1 MSRWLNVAGSPVRLD
16 AGGAGLSVPAYVA
29 VGEYLSAPMA
39 LGHTVGSVY
48 TSTSTSMTRT
58 SYCPVWIPQ
67 RFRADR
73 ISIYC
78 STVATDAGA
87 VLEVGYA
94 MPDASGMPSASATV
108 LGQMSITGSTG
119 LRELTISEWFDPG
132 LVWLLCGVRTDG
144 TDSGTNPVFY
154 AVNSAFLL
162 GNTNHSNQVLVIP
175 MGTRTTNATIASNT
189 ISTRSGSSSNPYL
202 RLSLR
207 VAEVA
212 S

>member
-16 AGGAGLSVPAYVA
+16 GGGALPIPAWLD
-29 VGEYLSAPMA
+29 VGQYISSPAPT
-39 LGHTVGSVY
+39 GHTTASVY
-48 TSTSTSMTRT
+48 TSMATSVYVTAYT
-58 SYCPVWIPQ
+58 PVWIPQ
-67 RFRADR
+67 RLRADR
-73 ISIYC
+73 VSIYC
-78 STVATDAGA
+78 ATVATDTGA
-87 VLEVGYA
+87 VLEVGYSA
-94 MPDASGMPSASATV
+94 PDASGMPSSSATV

-132 LVWLLCGVRTDG
+132 LVWLACGVRTDG
-144 TDSGTNPVFY
+144 TWAGTNPMFY
-154 AVNSAFLL
+154 ATTSAFLL